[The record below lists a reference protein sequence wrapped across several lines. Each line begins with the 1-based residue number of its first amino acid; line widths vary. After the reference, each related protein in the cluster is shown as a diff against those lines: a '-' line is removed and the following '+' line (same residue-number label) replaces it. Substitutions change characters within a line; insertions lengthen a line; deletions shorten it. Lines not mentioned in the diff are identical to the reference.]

1 MTAKAKKTVTVVHI
15 TAKGNYST
23 TSGGS
28 SVKPVS
34 AAKAK
39 KAKVTAKKAKA
50 AKAKKVALSPGD
62 VPLCAAEAVAAHR
75 LLTTG
80 YRMSDAEVLALL
92 EQAGGEDGALIPDTL
107 EAAGAS
113 FWPAEPGWGVIL
125 GVQMPEGRHAVVPV
139 AERVAVVGRP
149 HRAAGDR

>member
-1 MTAKAKKTVTVVHI
+1 MAAKTKATKAVTVVHI

-50 AKAKKVALSPGD
+50 AKAKKVALSLGGL
-62 VPLCAAEAVAAHR
+62 PLCAAEAVAAHR

-80 YRMSDAEVLALL
+80 YRMSDAEVLALFA
-92 EQAGGEDGALIPDTL
+92 ETGDEGGAFIPDTL

-113 FWPAEPGWGVIL
+113 FS
-125 GVQMPEGRHAVVPV
+125 
-139 AERVAVVGRP
+139 
-149 HRAAGDR
+149 AG